1 MNQLVMRHKTNGMD
15 KNFTPML
22 MRSGQVEWFAK
33 GEFEKL

>member
-22 MRSGQVEWFAK
+22 NEVGPSEMVC
-33 GEFEKL
+33 